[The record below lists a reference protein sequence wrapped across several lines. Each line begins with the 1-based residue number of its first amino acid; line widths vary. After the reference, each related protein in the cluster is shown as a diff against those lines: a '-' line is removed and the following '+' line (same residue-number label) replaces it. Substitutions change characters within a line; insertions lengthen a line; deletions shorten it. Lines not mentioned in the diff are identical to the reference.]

1 MTQENETMKPQANK
15 EPSPKKETAKKPTR
29 KKEEKPRRTKNNP
42 TAKTRT
48 ERTLEV
54 LQLVESQGISVLKAC
69 NQIKISRGE
78 FFEEIDS
85 SPELTNKYARAR
97 ERRYE
102 ILIEEVIDIAD
113 DETQDKV
120 PFYGQVK
127 VKRDNLRID
136 ARLKYLATLSPKKYG
151 TQRMEI
157 AGDKENPLQ
166 TVVLNLGSGIKP
178 PEEDE
183 QITA

>member
-1 MTQENETMKPQANK
+1 MSTEESKKQTPKPR
-15 EPSPKKETAKKPTR
+15 KPR
-29 KKEEKPRRTKNNP
+29 KKEEKPRKTKNNP
-42 TAKTRT
+42 FQKTIR

-54 LQLVESQGISVLKAC
+54 LKLVQNQGLSVLKAC
-69 NQIKISRGE
+69 DQIKITRSE
-78 FFEEIDS
+78 FFDMVDSDPVLID
-85 SPELTNKYARAR
+85 KYARAR

-102 ILIEEVIDIAD
+102 ILIEEVIDISD
-113 DETQDKV
+113 DDTQDKV

-183 QITA
+183 QTTA